1 CGGSPGWRD
10 RSGPGIGEQHD
21 RQGGTVM
28 NRIFAAVIAIV
39 LILSGLSSMFVV
51 REGHSALLLQFGR
64 IVHTD
69 YQPGLHFKL
78 PVIQQ
83 VMHFDKRILS
93 LDAPPERY
101 FTSEKKSVNVD
112 FYVKWRIADNAAYYR
127 ATGGDQL
134 QAEQR
139 LTPIVKDALRFEF
152 NARTLP
158 DLISGGRKD
167 ITERVRAQTDAS
179 TRKNL
184 GIAVVDVRI
193 KRIDLPNEVSESVYK
208 RMRAERLQ
216 LANELRYTGQES
228 AARIK
233 ADADRQAQVLK
244 ADANRDAATVEG
256 EGDAQAAA
264 MYAQSY
270 SQDPEFFA
278 FYRSLAAYRTSLED
292 GRGVLVI
299 KPDSPFLR

>member
-1 CGGSPGWRD
+1 MMKMGS
-10 RSGPGIGEQHD
+10 
-21 RQGGTVM
+21 
-28 NRIFAAVIAIV
+28 IV
-39 LILSGLSSMFVV
+39 LALVLVLLGLNSMFVV
-51 REGHSALLLQFGR
+51 SEGHSALVLQFGR
-64 IVHTD
+64 IVQTD

-83 VMHFDKRILS
+83 VMNFDKRILS
-93 LDAPPERY
+93 LDAAPERY

-112 FYVKWRIADNAAYYR
+112 FYVKWRVADNAAYYR

-134 QAEQR
+134 QAAQR

-179 TRKNL
+179 ARKNL

-216 LANELRYTGQES
+216 LANELRFTGQES
-228 AARIK
+228 AETIQ
-233 ADADRQAQVLK
+233 ADADRQGQVLR
-244 ADANRDAATVEG
+244 ADAQRDAAKIRG
-256 EGDAQAAA
+256 EGDAQAATI
-264 MYAQSY
+264 YAQAY
-270 SQDPEFFA
+270 SKDPEFFT
-278 FYRSLAAYRTSLED
+278 FYRSLAAYRSSFED
-292 GRGVLVI
+292 GKGVMIL
-299 KPDSPFLR
+299 KPDDEFLRYFEQSSPKR

>member
-1 CGGSPGWRD
+1 MKIV
-10 RSGPGIGEQHD
+10 GI
-21 RQGGTVM
+21 
-28 NRIFAAVIAIV
+28 VIAV
-39 LILSGLSSMFVV
+39 LLVLLGLNSAFVV
-51 REGHSALLLQFGR
+51 REGQSALLLQFGR
-64 IVHTD
+64 IVQTD
-69 YQPGLHFKL
+69 YAPGLHFKAPL
-78 PVIQQ
+78 IQQ
-83 VMHFDKRILS
+83 VVRLDSRIQR

-134 QAEQR
+134 QAAQR

-167 ITERVRAQTDAS
+167 ITERVRAQTDLSA
-179 TRKNL
+179 RKNL

-216 LANELRYTGQES
+216 LANELRYTGQE
-228 AARIK
+228 AATRIK
-233 ADADRQAQVLK
+233 ADADRQAQVLE
-244 ADANRDAATVEG
+244 ADAN
-256 EGDAQAAA
+256 
-264 MYAQSY
+264 
-270 SQDPEFFA
+270 
-278 FYRSLAAYRTSLED
+278 
-292 GRGVLVI
+292 
-299 KPDSPFLR
+299 

>member
-1 CGGSPGWRD
+1 
-10 RSGPGIGEQHD
+10 
-21 RQGGTVM
+21 
-28 NRIFAAVIAIV
+28 
-39 LILSGLSSMFVV
+39 MFVV
-51 REGHSALLLQFGR
+51 SEGHSALLLQFGR

-69 YQPGLHFKL
+69 YMPGLHFKL

-83 VMHFDKRILS
+83 VIHFDKRILS

-112 FYVKWRIADNAAYYR
+112 FYVKWRVADNAAYYR

-134 QAEQR
+134 QAAQR

-179 TRKNL
+179 ARKNL

-228 AARIK
+228 AAKIQ

-244 ADANRDAATVEG
+244 ADANRDAAKVKG
-256 EGDAQAAA
+256 EGDAEAAA
-264 MYAQSY
+264 IYAQAY
-270 SQDPEFFA
+270 NQDPEFFA
-278 FYRSLAAYRTSLED
+278 FYRSLAAYRTSFAD
-292 GRGVLVI
+292 GKGVLI
-299 KPDSPFLR
+299 MKPDDEFLRYFDQPASKH

>member
-1 CGGSPGWRD
+1 
-10 RSGPGIGEQHD
+10 
-21 RQGGTVM
+21 
-28 NRIFAAVIAIV
+28 
-39 LILSGLSSMFVV
+39 MFVV
-51 REGHSALLLQFGR
+51 SEGHSALLLQFGR
-64 IVHTD
+64 IVRTD
-69 YQPGLHFKL
+69 YQPGLYFKMPL
-78 PVIQQ
+78 VQQ
-83 VMHFDKRILS
+83 VMNFDKRILS

-112 FYVKWRIADNAAYYR
+112 FYVKWRVADNAAYYR

-134 QAEQR
+134 QAAQR

-179 TRKNL
+179 ARKNL

-216 LANELRYTGQES
+216 LANELRFTGQES
-228 AARIK
+228 AETIQ
-233 ADADRQAQVLK
+233 ADADRQGQVLR
-244 ADANRDAATVEG
+244 ADAERDAAKIRG
-256 EGDAQAAA
+256 EGDAEAAEI
-264 MYAQSY
+264 YARAY
-270 SQDPEFFA
+270 SQDPEFFT
-278 FYRSLAAYRTSLED
+278 FYRSLAAYRRSFED
-292 GRGVLVI
+292 GKGVLI
-299 KPDSPFLR
+299 MKPDDEFLRYFEQSAQKR

>member
-1 CGGSPGWRD
+1 MMKMGS
-10 RSGPGIGEQHD
+10 
-21 RQGGTVM
+21 
-28 NRIFAAVIAIV
+28 IV
-39 LILSGLSSMFVV
+39 LAVLIALLGINSMFVV
-51 REGHSALLLQFGR
+51 SEGHSALLLQFGR
-64 IVHTD
+64 IVRTD

-83 VMHFDKRILS
+83 VMNFDKRILS

-112 FYVKWRIADNAAYYR
+112 FYVKWRVADNAAYYR

-134 QAEQR
+134 QAAQR

-179 TRKNL
+179 ARKNL

-216 LANELRYTGQES
+216 LANELRFTGQES
-228 AARIK
+228 AETIQ
-233 ADADRQAQVLK
+233 ADADRQGQVLR
-244 ADANRDAATVEG
+244 ADAQRDAAKVRG
-256 EGDAQAAA
+256 EGDAQAATI
-264 MYAQSY
+264 YAQAY
-270 SQDPEFFA
+270 NQDPEFFS
-278 FYRSLAAYRTSLED
+278 FYRSLSAYRSSFED
-292 GRGVLVI
+292 GKGVMIL
-299 KPDSPFLR
+299 KPDDEFLRYFEQSSSKR

>member
-1 CGGSPGWRD
+1 MMKITSA
-10 RSGPGIGEQHD
+10 
-21 RQGGTVM
+21 V
-28 NRIFAAVIAIV
+28 AAVLLV
-39 LILSGLSSMFVV
+39 LLGLNSMFLVS
-51 REGHSALLLQFGR
+51 EGHSALLLQFGR
-64 IVHTD
+64 IVRTD
-69 YQPGLHFKL
+69 YQPGLYFKMPL
-78 PVIQQ
+78 IQQ
-83 VMHFDKRILS
+83 VMNFDKRILS

-112 FYVKWRIADNAAYYR
+112 FYVKWRVADNAAYYR

-134 QAEQR
+134 QAAQR

-179 TRKNL
+179 ARKNL

-216 LANELRYTGQES
+216 LANELRFTGQES
-228 AARIK
+228 AETIQ
-233 ADADRQAQVLK
+233 ADADRQGQVLR
-244 ADANRDAATVEG
+244 ADAQRDAAKVRG
-256 EGDAQAAA
+256 EGDAEAAEI
-264 MYAQSY
+264 YARAY
-270 SQDPEFFA
+270 SQDPEFFT
-278 FYRSLAAYRTSLED
+278 FYRSLAAYRTSFED
-292 GRGVLVI
+292 GKGVLI
-299 KPDSPFLR
+299 MKPDDEFLRYFEQSAPKR

>member
-1 CGGSPGWRD
+1 
-10 RSGPGIGEQHD
+10 
-21 RQGGTVM
+21 
-28 NRIFAAVIAIV
+28 
-39 LILSGLSSMFVV
+39 MFVV
-51 REGHSALLLQFGR
+51 GEGHSALLLQFGR

-69 YQPGLHFKL
+69 YQPGLHFKI
-78 PVIQQ
+78 PVLQQ

-112 FYVKWRIADNAAYYR
+112 FYVKWRVADNAAYYR
-127 ATGGDQL
+127 ATGGDEL
-134 QAEQR
+134 IAAQR

-167 ITERVRAQTDAS
+167 ITERVRAQTDNSA
-179 TRKNL
+179 RKNL

-216 LANELRYTGQES
+216 LANELRFTGQES
-228 AARIK
+228 AETIQ
-233 ADADRQAQVLK
+233 ADADRQGQVLR
-244 ADANRDAATVEG
+244 ADAQRDAAKIRG

-264 MYAQSY
+264 VYAQAY
-270 SQDPEFFA
+270 NQDPEFFA
-278 FYRSLAAYRTSLED
+278 FYRSLQAYKKSFED
-292 GRGVLVI
+292 GKGVLI
-299 KPDSPFLR
+299 MKPDDEFLRYFGQPAAKR

>member
-1 CGGSPGWRD
+1 
-10 RSGPGIGEQHD
+10 
-21 RQGGTVM
+21 M
-28 NRIFAAVIAIV
+28 NKITYVIIAAVLV
-39 LILSGLSSMFVV
+39 LLGLNSVFVV
-51 REGHSALLLQFGR
+51 REGHSALVLQFGR
-64 IVHTD
+64 IVQTD

-78 PVIQQ
+78 PVLQQ

-93 LDAPPERY
+93 LDAAPERY

-112 FYVKWRIADNAAYYR
+112 FYVKWRIVDNAMYYR

-134 QAEQR
+134 QAIQR

-179 TRKNL
+179 ARKNL

-228 AARIK
+228 AAKIQ

-244 ADANRDAATVEG
+244 ADANRDAATIKG
-256 EGDAQAAA
+256 EGDAEAAA
-264 MYAQSY
+264 IYAKAY
-270 SQDPEFFA
+270 GQDPEFYA
-278 FYRSLAAYRTSLED
+278 FYRSMLAYQHSFKD
-292 GRGVLVI
+292 GRDVLI
-299 KPDSPFLR
+299 LKPDSEFMRYFSQPLPKH

>member
-1 CGGSPGWRD
+1 MMKIS
-10 RSGPGIGEQHD
+10 SI
-21 RQGGTVM
+21 
-28 NRIFAAVIAIV
+28 IAAIV
-39 LILSGLSSMFVV
+39 VVLLGLNSMFVV
-51 REGHSALLLQFGR
+51 SEGHSALLLQFGR

-69 YQPGLHFKL
+69 YMPGLHFKL

-83 VMHFDKRILS
+83 VIHFDKRILS

-112 FYVKWRIADNAAYYR
+112 FYVKWRVADNAAYYR

-134 QAEQR
+134 QAAQR

-179 TRKNL
+179 ARKNL

-228 AARIK
+228 AAKIQ

-244 ADANRDAATVEG
+244 ADANRDAAKGKG
-256 EGDAQAAA
+256 EGDADAAA
-264 MYAQSY
+264 IYAQAY
-270 SQDPEFFA
+270 NQDPEFFA
-278 FYRSLAAYRTSLED
+278 FYRSLAAYRTSFAD
-292 GRGVLVI
+292 GKGVLI
-299 KPDSPFLR
+299 MKPDDEFLRYFDQPASKH

>member
-1 CGGSPGWRD
+1 
-10 RSGPGIGEQHD
+10 
-21 RQGGTVM
+21 M
-28 NRIFAAVIAIV
+28 NRIVAAFVAVVVI
-39 LILSGLSSMFVV
+39 LLGLSSLFVV
-51 REGHSALLLQFGR
+51 REGHSALVLQFGR
-64 IVHTD
+64 IIHTD

-78 PVIQQ
+78 PVLQQ
-83 VMHFDKRILS
+83 VIHFDKRILS
-93 LDAPPERY
+93 LEAPPERY

-134 QAEQR
+134 QAAQR

-179 TRKNL
+179 ARKNL

-228 AARIK
+228 ATRIK
-233 ADADRQAQVLK
+233 ADADRQAQVLE
-244 ADANRDAATVEG
+244 ADANRDAAKVKG
-256 EGDAQAAA
+256 EGDARAAQI
-264 MYAQSY
+264 YADSY
-270 SQDPEFFA
+270 SKDPEFYA
-278 FYRSLAAYRTSLED
+278 FYRSLAAYRASMET
-292 GRGVLVI
+292 GNGVLI
-299 KPDSPFLR
+299 LKPDSPFLHYFDDSSARK

>member
-1 CGGSPGWRD
+1 MMKLV
-10 RSGPGIGEQHD
+10 SG
-21 RQGGTVM
+21 V
-28 NRIFAAVIAIV
+28 AAVLV
-39 LILSGLSSMFVV
+39 ILLGLNSMFVV
-51 REGHSALLLQFGR
+51 NEGHSALLLQFGR

-83 VMHFDKRILS
+83 VMNFDKRILA

-112 FYVKWRIADNAAYYR
+112 FYVKWRVADNAAYYR

-134 QAEQR
+134 QAAQR

-179 TRKNL
+179 ARKNL

-216 LANELRYTGQES
+216 LANELRFTGQES
-228 AARIK
+228 AQKIQ

-244 ADANRDAATVEG
+244 ANASRDAAKVKG

-264 MYAQSY
+264 IYAKAY
-270 SQDPEFFA
+270 NQDPEFFA
-278 FYRSLAAYRTSLED
+278 FYRSLRAYSQSFQD
-292 GRGVLVI
+292 GKGVLI
-299 KPDSPFLR
+299 MEPDDELLRYFDQPAGKR

>member
-1 CGGSPGWRD
+1 MNK
-10 RSGPGIGEQHD
+10 
-21 RQGGTVM
+21 TVYA
-28 NRIFAAVIAIV
+28 IVAAVLV
-39 LILSGLSSMFVV
+39 LLGLNSMFMV
-51 REGHSALLLQFGR
+51 REGHSALVLQFGR
-64 IVHTD
+64 IVQTD

-112 FYVKWRIADNAAYYR
+112 FYVKWRIVDNAKYYR

-134 QAEQR
+134 QAIQR

-158 DLISGGRKD
+158 DLISSGRKD

-179 TRKNL
+179 ARKNL

-216 LANELRYTGQES
+216 LANELRYTGQE
-228 AARIK
+228 AATKIE
-233 ADADRQAQVLK
+233 ANADRQAQVLK
-244 ADANRDAATVEG
+244 ADARRDAAKVEG
-256 EGDAQAAA
+256 EGDAEAASI
-264 MYAQSY
+264 YAKAY
-270 SQDPEFFA
+270 DQDPKFYA
-278 FYRSLAAYRTSLED
+278 FYRSLQAYRHSFKD
-292 GRGVLVI
+292 GHDVLI
-299 KPDSPFLR
+299 LKPDSQFMRYFSQPEPKH